1 MSKFS
6 LFTTLVLLNL
16 LPTLLISAEVSDGN
30 FSALSISA
38 LSILDQCVRRNA
50 FCTTDSDCCS
60 DLMCPK
66 SVRIGG
72 HNRCTAIATCGAFPC
87 GTRQVSVC
95 QYLDNTSVFQDTC
108 ISPTTADTLL
118 IHGFGRSH
126 CGPCSQ
132 EELLIMNA
140 QSIEDFLEAS
150 EQSMIPSESNSMTP
164 SMAPT
169 TAPSVS
175 GAPSVSPY
183 PTTEWATKDC
193 LVAGDVCTN
202 SVNCCNG
209 GKCYGRMGVRTC
221 TLGPDGE
228 TGLGLEIDISG
239 GD

>member
-1 MSKFS
+1 MIATALLSPS
-6 LFTTLVLLNL
+6 LV
-16 LPTLLISAEVSDGN
+16 SAEVPVGDESG
-30 FSALSISA
+30 LSLQA
-38 LSILDQCVRRNA
+38 QCLRRNA

-60 DLMCPK
+60 SLTCLK

-72 HNRCTAIATCGAFPC
+72 HNRCTPLSTCGAFPC

-95 QYLDNTSVFQDTC
+95 QYLDNISIFQDTC
-108 ISPTTADTLL
+108 ISPSTVNTLL

-132 EELLIMNA
+132 EELLTNM
-140 QSIEDFLEAS
+140 LEQAS
-150 EQSMIPSESNSMTP
+150 TSTTSTTSTTTEQSMIPSEFNSSMTP
-164 SMAPT
+164 SLAPT

-239 GD
+239 GN